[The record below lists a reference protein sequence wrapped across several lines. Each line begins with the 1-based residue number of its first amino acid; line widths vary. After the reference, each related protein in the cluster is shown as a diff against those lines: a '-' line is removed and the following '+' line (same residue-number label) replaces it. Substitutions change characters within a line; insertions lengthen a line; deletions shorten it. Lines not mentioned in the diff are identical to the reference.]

1 MLFRLI
7 LIFTLVPLAD
17 LILLLSM
24 ARYTG
29 WQVSLLL
36 VIVSG
41 VIGAYLARRSSSAVA
56 AKIRERFSQGQLG
69 ADLLT
74 DGAMIL
80 FAAGLLLTPGFIT
93 DFVGLTI
100 LIPFCRQWYKKHL
113 TAWAKR
119 NFKFH
124 VVTGGMGPSGNP
136 FDPNTVDGS
145 VLHPV
150 KGEDEFADDE
160 LEDPRKIEDESKS

>member
-24 ARYTG
+24 AQYTG
-29 WQVSLLL
+29 WQISLLL

-41 VIGAYLARRSSSAVA
+41 IIGAYLARRSSSAVA
-56 AKIRERFSQGQLG
+56 SKIRERFAQGQVG

-100 LIPFCRQWYKKHL
+100 LIPFCRQWYKNRL
-113 TAWAKR
+113 TAWVKR
-119 NFKFH
+119 NFKVH
-124 VVTGGMGPSGNP
+124 VVSGGMGPMGNP

-145 VLHPV
+145 VVDPNR
-150 KGEDEFADDE
+150 DENDFGPDE
-160 LEDPRKIEDESKS
+160 LEVPQKIEDRSK